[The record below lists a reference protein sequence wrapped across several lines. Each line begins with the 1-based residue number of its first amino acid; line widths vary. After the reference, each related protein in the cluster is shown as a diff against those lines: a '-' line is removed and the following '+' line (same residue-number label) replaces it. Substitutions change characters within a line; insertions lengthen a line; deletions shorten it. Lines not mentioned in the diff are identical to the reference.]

1 MVCPLEEAVL
11 RKISAPV
18 SYQRITG
25 GFSSHRSNSFSTFQL
40 YRFYRYKSTQIGILF
55 VIVTDSICV
64 EYGEKGG
71 VPMDDTFVRNRIS
84 ELRTKKGV
92 SEYKMSLDLGHSKS
106 YIQSISSGK
115 ALPSFSEFLYIC
127 EYLGVTP
134 KEFFDSDSSEPQ
146 MICRL
151 TKIAKTLSPEDLS
164 ALINM
169 AERLA
174 DK

>member
-1 MVCPLEEAVL
+1 MGKGAFCTFVL
-11 RKISAPV
+11 PHSQILH
-18 SYQRITG
+18 
-25 GFSSHRSNSFSTFQL
+25 FSLSKL
-40 YRFYRYKSTQIGILF
+40 YRLIRCKSSKIGILF
-55 VIVTDSICV
+55 VIITDLICV
-64 EYGEKGG
+64 EYERGG
-71 VPMDDTFVRNRIS
+71 GAMDDTFVRNRIS

-127 EYLGVTP
+127 NYLGVTP
-134 KEFFDSDSSEPQ
+134 KEFFDTGSTEPQ
-146 MICRL
+146 MICKL
-151 TKIAKTLSPEDLS
+151 TKLAKTLPPEDLA

>member
-1 MVCPLEEAVL
+1 
-11 RKISAPV
+11 
-18 SYQRITG
+18 
-25 GFSSHRSNSFSTFQL
+25 
-40 YRFYRYKSTQIGILF
+40 
-55 VIVTDSICV
+55 
-64 EYGEKGG
+64 
-71 VPMDDTFVRNRIS
+71 MDTTFVRNRIS

-92 SEYKMSLDLGHSKS
+92 SEYKMSQDLGHSKS

-134 KEFFDSDSSEPQ
+134 KEFFDADLTEPQ
-146 MICRL
+146 LVSKL
-151 TKIAKTLSPEDLS
+151 TALSRKLTPEDL
-164 ALINM
+164 AVLINM